1 MDDRKGWS
9 IVVTMATQA
18 LPTVIVLNG
27 ASSVGKS
34 TLAVALQDLLP
45 EPFLHVGVDTLLA
58 AMPPSSAGIAV
69 ADDGSVAVA
78 GDFRRLE
85 LAWYAGLAAMAS
97 SGAGLIIDE
106 VFLAGQTSQQRL
118 ASALGNVSTM
128 WIGVHC
134 RLDVALNRE
143 ANRPDRTA
151 GMTASQASAVH
162 RGVKYDLEIDTTDR
176 TPSNCA
182 QDILDN
188 VASLTGTR

>member
-1 MDDRKGWS
+1 
-9 IVVTMATQA
+9 MATEA

-45 EPFLHVGVDTLLA
+45 KPFLHVGVDTLLA

-69 ADDGSVAVA
+69 GDDGSVAVA

-97 SGAGLIIDE
+97 CGAGLIIDE
-106 VFLAGQTSQQRL
+106 VFLTGQTSQQRL
-118 ASALGNVSTM
+118 ANALGDVPTL

-134 RLDVALNRE
+134 RLEVAVNRE
-143 ANRPDRTA
+143 ANRPDRST
-151 GMTASQASAVH
+151 GMAASQASAVH
-162 RGVKYDLEIDTTDR
+162 RGVTYDLEIDTTDR

-182 QDILDN
+182 RDILGSI
-188 VASLTGTR
+188 AKLTGTR

>member
-1 MDDRKGWS
+1 M
-9 IVVTMATQA
+9 TMATKA

-34 TLAVALQDLLP
+34 TLALALQDLLP
-45 EPFLHVGVDTLLA
+45 KPFLHVGIDTLLA

-97 SGAGLIIDE
+97 CGAGLIIDE
-106 VFLAGQTSQQRL
+106 VFLTGQRSQQRL
-118 ASALGNVSTM
+118 ANALGNVPTL

-134 RLDVALNRE
+134 RLDIAVNR
-143 ANRPDRTA
+143 RP
-151 GMTASQASAVH
+151 
-162 RGVKYDLEIDTTDR
+162 TD
-176 TPSNCA
+176 
-182 QDILDN
+182 
-188 VASLTGTR
+188 LTGVRAWRHRRPVLFTAASRTTSRSTRQTGRRPTAHKTS